1 MLKQD
6 VIAWYGGVRATARA
20 IHLTPAAV
28 SKWPII
34 VPELSARR
42 IAEDTRG
49 SVPLR
54 MEDYR
59 REVSA

>member
-1 MLKQD
+1 MLKTD

-20 IHLTPAAV
+20 IRLTPSAV
-28 SKWPII
+28 SKWGPV

-42 IAEDTRG
+42 ITEDTRG